1 MDIYIY
7 FFLCLPFFPFLFSFS
22 FPLRHLEGLSFIWEW
37 RLNWLPNET
46 EGEWGGFHHSI
57 SWIFLWL
64 HMLRIKEVQCSFQW
78 KMVAIWFCE
87 MNVLYIFIF
96 YLTRSFPAVV
106 LKFVIFVIIRLV
118 QKLEGAFSI
127 SRSDTYFIV
136 GFYSFSTI
144 KLLRLSDIYISEVL
158 GTSYICPLFIN

>member
-1 MDIYIY
+1 M
-7 FFLCLPFFPFLFSFS
+7 LFSVKNGCHLV
-22 FPLRHLEGLSFIWEW
+22 LRNECFI
-37 RLNWLPNET
+37 
-46 EGEWGGFHHSI
+46 
-57 SWIFLWL
+57 
-64 HMLRIKEVQCSFQW
+64 
-78 KMVAIWFCE
+78 
-87 MNVLYIFIF
+87 YIFIF

-127 SRSDTYFIV
+127 SRSDTHFIV

-144 KLLRLSDIYISEVL
+144 KLQRLSDIYISEVL